1 MKIEKIETW
10 LVSKWLTVRIT
21 CDDGTYGVGEG
32 NFWSYADATEVIAH
46 RIGDDIKGLDPRD
59 IDRIWNTAYR
69 KYSFRSP
76 AITAVLSAIDIALWD
91 IKGKRLGVPVWDL
104 LGGKVRDRVR
114 AIVLLGTIKGTAP
127 MIDPESFAVAARHAK
142 DIGYTALKMTPFP
155 ENWGELA
162 HGELIRQNTA

>member
-1 MKIEKIETW
+1 MKIENIETW
-10 LVSKWLTVRIT
+10 LVSKWLTVRVT

-46 RIGDDIKGLDPRD
+46 RIKSDIQGLDPRD

-76 AITAVLSAIDIALWD
+76 AITAVLSAIDMALWD

-104 LGGKVRDRVR
+104 LGGKV
-114 AIVLLGTIKGTAP
+114 AIESA
-127 MIDPESFAVAARHAK
+127 ESFCLVLMVRSGLFLAQRVM
-142 DIGYTALKMTPFP
+142 LKQPGGRKTMV
-155 ENWGELA
+155 
-162 HGELIRQNTA
+162 IRR